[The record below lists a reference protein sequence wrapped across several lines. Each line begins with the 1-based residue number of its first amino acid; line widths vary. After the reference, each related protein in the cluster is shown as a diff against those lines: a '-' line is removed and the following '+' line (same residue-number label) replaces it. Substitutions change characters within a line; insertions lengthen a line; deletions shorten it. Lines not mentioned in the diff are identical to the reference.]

1 MSNVSRALRAS
12 SDVGELGADD
22 PGGDCRPVIG
32 VFEEGGAI
40 DPLLLLWCNGGD
52 EIAESMPNGGG
63 ISCIGESNVEEGAVT
78 GKYFG
83 VMGSET
89 CGETKDGSIPN
100 MGNV

>member
-1 MSNVSRALRAS
+1 
-12 SDVGELGADD
+12 
-22 PGGDCRPVIG
+22 VIG